1 MPLRFITRF
10 IFLLFF
16 AAFAHTASAVST
28 TASSGSADAQT
39 ILVWGDS
46 LSAGYGLDKGQDWP
60 TLLQTRLQDK
70 GFRHVVVNGSVSGET
85 SSGGR
90 TRLPAALAE
99 HTPAIVILELGANDG
114 LRGLQPKLLADNLK
128 AMIDAA
134 TDSGAQVLLVG
145 MQMPPNYGP
154 AYTRRFSAVF
164 SDLAEREDLPLVP
177 FLMEGFADR
186 PEMFLADGIHP
197 TAEAQRLI
205 LDTVWKTLQPMLTR
219 TTAQARRR

>member
-1 MPLRFITRF
+1 MFV
-10 IFLLFF
+10 
-16 AAFAHTASAVST
+16 AAFAHTASAAST

-197 TAEAQRLI
+197 TAEAQGLI